1 MTPDPGNLTG
11 IFFAPESP
19 RRFGRDKPEEDLK
32 FQFVINPFLRLREAA
47 TAEQGRGKG
56 ARQYFS
62 GMMIALLPIWLKV

>member
-19 RRFGRDKPEEDLK
+19 DASVGQAWRGL
-32 FQFVINPFLRLREAA
+32 VIPVLFNPPLGE
-47 TAEQGRGKG
+47 G